1 MQLQRVRKFCP
12 ASRRIRCRAVRS
24 LLPVIMV
31 ATLVVALSLDGAA
44 QAQPGQPA
52 RVRVTV
58 QPDCFR
64 PSLAAQCDKR
74 RTGSR
79 LDLGPQVAIWI
90 EGADGRFVD
99 TLMVTNLTALL
110 GIGNRPG
117 HKTLASSP
125 KFPYGRRP
133 MSLPVWAHRRGKLYT
148 SVVMQ
153 DGLEREFWLGFH
165 ESVSSPDPYF
175 CRPMTLQEIDVDA
188 ISCPTQRFNSVKG
201 RFMDPAID
209 LKAPHLDASGAPKNY
224 VPAPMSFYP
233 PRNDL
238 RSDVQNESDC
248 DFARAPNC
256 PTSSRSYADIND
268 LDLVAAAT
276 PAYGQPYSKTWR
288 VPDGVPDGN
297 YVVFVEV
304 SKEFD
309 TNSSHAYPATE
320 DPMLRDWGLTN
331 NFGQPS
337 VVWKVPFTLDRGRT
351 VEAATTEPAGY
362 GDWDGAT
369 GKLHAP
375 DSTLSQTPGSGVG
388 RLLPI
393 SQASA
398 VGGPATTGRVLVVA
412 IAAGGN
418 TPVGD
423 AGAVPETGADTPDA
437 GPGDGAGLDAAAP
450 SDVGPG
456 GPVCAVPAGAAPIEI
471 RAVNALAE
479 EAEVTF
485 VEPTGEAWE
494 QTEGYVI
501 KVWGGNDRTP
511 GAFASGTP
519 RPMVV
524 KQKAG
529 GTLTVTIKDLKSE
542 SDYTVG
548 VMPAGECLDAH
559 LGFQS
564 FTTVVRRFTMLSGC
578 FIATAAYGTPQAAA
592 VSSLRRVR
600 ERARQH
606 SALAEIVTEV
616 YARSSPPLADV
627 LRGSE
632 AGRAVVRTLLAPMVS
647 LVK

>member
-1 MQLQRVRKFCP
+1 MQVQHVWKFGP
-12 ASRRIRCRAVRS
+12 A
-24 LLPVIMV
+24 M
-31 ATLVVALSLDGAA
+31 TLSLTLLLAGGGAR
-44 QAQPGQPA
+44 AQPGQPA
-52 RVRVTV
+52 RVRVTL

-74 RTGSR
+74 KTGNR

-153 DGLEREFWLGFH
+153 DGLEREMWLGFH

-209 LKAPHLDASGAPKNY
+209 LKAPHLLTNGTPKDY
-224 VPAPMSFYP
+224 VPAPMSYYP

-238 RSDVQNESDC
+238 RADVQNESDC

-256 PTSSRSYADIND
+256 PTSSRRYAEIND

-276 PAYGQPYSKTWR
+276 PPYGQPYTKTWR

-297 YVVFVEV
+297 YVVLVEV

-309 TNSSHAYPATE
+309 TNAAHAHPATE

-337 VVWKVPFTLDRGRT
+337 VVWKVPFTLDRSRT

-362 GDWDGAT
+362 GDWDGASGT
-369 GKLHAP
+369 LHAP

-393 SQASA
+393 TQASA
-398 VGGPATTGRVLVVA
+398 VGGAPPTGRVVVVA
-412 IAAGGN
+412 VAAGGT

-423 AGAVPETGADTPDA
+423 AGAVPDADAPDA
-437 GPGDGAGLDAAAP
+437 GPGDGPPRDAAAP
-450 SDVGPG
+450 LDAAPR
-456 GPVCAVPAGAAPIEI
+456 PVCTTPAAAAPIEI
-471 RAVNALAE
+471 KSVIALAE

-494 QTEGYVI
+494 RTDGYVI
-501 KVWGGNDRTP
+501 KVWGGSDRTP
-511 GAFASGTP
+511 GAFAGGTP
-519 RPMVV
+519 RPMVI
-524 KQKAG
+524 KQMAG

-542 SDYTVG
+542 SEYTVG

-559 LGFQS
+559 LGFHS

-600 ERARQH
+600 ERARRQ
-606 SALAEIVTEV
+606 SALAEIAAEV

-632 AGRAVVRTLLAPMVS
+632 AGRAVVRTLLAPIVS